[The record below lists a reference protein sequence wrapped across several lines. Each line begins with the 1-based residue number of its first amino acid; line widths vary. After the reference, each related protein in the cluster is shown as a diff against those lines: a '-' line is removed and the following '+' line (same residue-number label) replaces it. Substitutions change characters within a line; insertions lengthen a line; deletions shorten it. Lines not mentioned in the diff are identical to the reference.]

1 LSGKQFAKKFAKKDV
16 GRRRLKMKNEKLYIP
31 TKILD
36 SDDFITGF
44 SVNELAVTGCA
55 AVFAALVGIWEYHNT
70 GNTFI
75 AVMEAIA
82 IIALVIFIVRRDMCN
97 ENIPQKIKILVK
109 DLKTQ
114 KRFKYQYTNIYEDIL
129 YDEE

>member
-1 LSGKQFAKKFAKKDV
+1 MKD
-16 GRRRLKMKNEKLYIP
+16 EKLYIP

-55 AVFAALVGIWEYHNT
+55 AVFAALFGIWKYHTT

-75 AVMEAIA
+75 AVMVAIA

-97 ENIPQKIKILVK
+97 ENIPQKIKILIK
-109 DLKTQ
+109 DLKIQ

-129 YDEE
+129 YEEE